1 MSWKYNY
8 LDHTADIAVDIEAST
23 VEELFI
29 GAAFALQETIC
40 ESNENNSTVEKEINL
55 SDALIEILLVSF
67 LSELNYLF
75 QSENWMFSSIR
86 EIKIR
91 NVDQAW
97 NLNAKIGGY
106 KFDRT
111 MMKLKSEIKAVT
123 YHQMEVKQVNGLF
136 FTRIVFDI

>member
-40 ESNENNSTVEKEINL
+40 ENNANNSTVEKEIKL
-55 SDALIEILLVSF
+55 SDASMEILLVSF

-123 YHQMEVKQVNGLF
+123 YHQMEIKEWNGKF
-136 FTRIVFDI
+136 STRIVFDI

>member
-40 ESNENNSTVEKEINL
+40 EGNENNSTVEKEINL

-75 QSENWMFSSIR
+75 QSENWKFSSIH

-123 YHQMEVKQVNGLF
+123 YHQMEVKEVNGIF
-136 FTRIVFDI
+136 STKIVFDI

>member
-40 ESNENNSTVEKEINL
+40 ESNENNSTVEEEIKL
-55 SDALIEILLVSF
+55 SDALMEILLVSF

-75 QSENWMFSSIR
+75 QSENWMFSSIH